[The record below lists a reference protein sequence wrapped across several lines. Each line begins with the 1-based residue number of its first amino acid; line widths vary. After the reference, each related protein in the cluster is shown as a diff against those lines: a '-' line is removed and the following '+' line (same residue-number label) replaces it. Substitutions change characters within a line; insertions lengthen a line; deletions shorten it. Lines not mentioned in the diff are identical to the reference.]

1 MELGNIEIGNAE
13 IGEVQPCWSE
23 TMYDFPLTI
32 PGEYGGKGMGQKS
45 SIYKNFLY
53 YTMHV
58 ILWTWQLDACD
69 ILNFTTWTSRA

>member
-1 MELGNIEIGNAE
+1 
-13 IGEVQPCWSE
+13 
-23 TMYDFPLTI
+23 MYYCPLTI

-69 ILNFTTWTSRA
+69 IMNFTTWTSRA